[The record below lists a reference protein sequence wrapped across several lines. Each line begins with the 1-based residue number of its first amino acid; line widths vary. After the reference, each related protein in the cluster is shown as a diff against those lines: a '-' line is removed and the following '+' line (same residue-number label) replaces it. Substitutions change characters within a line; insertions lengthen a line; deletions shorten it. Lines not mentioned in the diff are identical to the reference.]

1 MNRGIDEPKGWVRAF
16 ERGLHVLEA
25 FDGGQSGLTLSEAAK
40 RTGLSRAT
48 VRRLLST
55 LTGMGYVKTDGHW
68 YELQP
73 RILTLSHA
81 FLSSVAMT
89 DLLMPFMEQ
98 VIEDT
103 IHISSS
109 ASVLDDT
116 KVIFVC
122 GVPAKGFV
130 RTSMTVGLTF
140 PAPLTATGRAMLAQL
155 PVPEIDDVLERA
167 ELTMLTPRTIMDK
180 AELRETIL
188 EARDKGYATNDG
200 GLDLTIKSVAVPV
213 FNRENR
219 CVASI
224 SISCH
229 NMDRELDDLVAEFLP
244 RLRSATEQLS
254 MSYPK
259 APVRGAKSAS
269 AT

>member
-1 MNRGIDEPKGWVRAF
+1 MNRASEEPKGWVRAF
-16 ERGLHVLEA
+16 ERGLNVLEA
-25 FDGGQSGLTLSEAAK
+25 FDGGQNGLTLSEAAK

-89 DLLMPFMEQ
+89 DLLMPYMEQ
-98 VIEDT
+98 AIEDT

-116 KVIFVC
+116 NVIFIC

-140 PAPLTATGRAMLAQL
+140 PAPLTATGRAMLSQL
-155 PVPEIDDVLERA
+155 PIPEMDEILERSQ
-167 ELTMLTPRTIMDK
+167 LKTLTPRTIMDK
-180 AELRETIL
+180 TQLRDIIL
-188 EARDKGYATNDG
+188 EARENGYATNDG

-213 FNRENR
+213 FNREKR

-244 RLRSATEQLS
+244 RLKSATEQLS
-254 MSYPK
+254 LSYPK
-259 APVRGAKSAS
+259 SPVRGA
-269 AT
+269 